1 MKLLASDYDD
11 TFYVSEE
18 GIKENIEKVK
28 EFKKDNIFLIATG
41 RSYEEFMEK
50 DNIYHIPYDYL
61 ILNHGTTIIKEGKV
75 IYSKYINYSILEELI
90 KDLNV
95 EISKYYR
102 ISNEIE
108 MDNHELTPY
117 TNKVRVKYYDK
128 EYAKEKCNFITN
140 KYGKYVTSHYVSKG
154 YALEIVNNNVD
165 KSIAIEYVRNL
176 EGINKQDVYTVGDG
190 VTDKLM
196 LTTFNGFKMENSC
209 LEIEKLDISKVSSV
223 SELID
228 IMGS

>member
-41 RSYEEFMEK
+41 RSYEEFMDK

-176 EGINKQDVYTVGDG
+176 EGINKKDVYTVGDG

-228 IMGS
+228 IIGS

>member
-41 RSYEEFMEK
+41 RSYEEFMVK

-61 ILNHGTTIIKEGKV
+61 IINHGTTIIKNGKA
-75 IYSKYINYSILEELI
+75 IYSKYIDYSILEELL

-95 EISKYYR
+95 VAAKYYN

-108 MDNHELTPY
+108 MDNHELTTY
-117 TNKVRVKYYDK
+117 TNKIRVRYYDK
-128 EYAKEKCNFITN
+128 EYAKEMCDFITN
-140 KYGKYVTSHYVSKG
+140 KYGKYVTSYYVSKG
-154 YALEIVNNNVD
+154 YALEIVNKSVD
-165 KSIAIEYVRNL
+165 KSTAIDYVRNL
-176 EGINKQDVYTVGDG
+176 EGIDKKDVYTVGDG

-228 IMGS
+228 IIGN

>member
-41 RSYEEFMEK
+41 RSYEEFMDK

-61 ILNHGTTIIKEGKV
+61 IINHGTTIVKDGKV
-75 IYSKYINYSILEELI
+75 IYSKYIDYSILEELLR
-90 KDLNV
+90 DLNV
-95 EISKYYR
+95 DTAKYYN

-108 MDNHELTPY
+108 MDNHELTTY
-117 TNKVRVKYYDK
+117 TNKIRVKYYDK

-140 KYGKYVTSHYVSKG
+140 KYGEYVTSHYVSKG

-176 EGINKQDVYTVGDG
+176 EGINKKDVYTVGDG

>member
-140 KYGKYVTSHYVSKG
+140 KYGEYVTSHYVSKG

-176 EGINKQDVYTVGDG
+176 EGINKKDVYTVGDG

>member
-1 MKLLASDYDD
+1 MGADELLSGLRDYKYEGFFETQKEAYMQVKL
-11 TFYVSEE
+11 VEME
-18 GIKENIEKVK
+18 CKIERMEHAFA
-28 EFKKDNIFLIATG
+28 EFTN
-41 RSYEEFMEK
+41 S
-50 DNIYHIPYDYL
+50 
-61 ILNHGTTIIKEGKV
+61 
-75 IYSKYINYSILEELI
+75 I

>member
-41 RSYEEFMEK
+41 RSYEEFMDK

-176 EGINKQDVYTVGDG
+176 EGINKKDVYTVGDG